1 MPLLMLNVL
10 FTQADEFRIEPH
22 LAFRKYYSF
31 LQSDDIVQKMVDIF
45 DIYIKEQYD
54 DCIRHVLDQH
64 NDYLGKEMNY
74 ELDPI
79 SDSDVDHFYQLM
91 AARQQIINNEQP
103 DVDE

>member
-1 MPLLMLNVL
+1 
-10 FTQADEFRIEPH
+10 
-22 LAFRKYYSF
+22 
-31 LQSDDIVQKMVDIF
+31 MVDIF

-79 SDSDVDHFYQLM
+79 DDNDVDHFYQLM
-91 AARQQIINNEQP
+91 AARQ
-103 DVDE
+103 